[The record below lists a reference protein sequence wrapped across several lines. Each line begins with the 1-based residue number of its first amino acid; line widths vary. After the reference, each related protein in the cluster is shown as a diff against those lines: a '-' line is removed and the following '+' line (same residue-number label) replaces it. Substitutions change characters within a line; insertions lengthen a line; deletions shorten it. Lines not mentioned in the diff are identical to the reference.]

1 MISLEKAREMI
12 LENIKENNFEEVHI
26 YESLNRTLYEDIYSE
41 INNPPFP
48 KSPLDGYALNGEEL
62 EDLEQFKEFEI
73 IDKIFAGN
81 VSNKVV
87 EKGQCIRIMTGAKI
101 PEGCNCVVKQEDTEE
116 CNGKVKIFKR
126 HKAFDNYIYEGEDF
140 KKGDKILNRGKKI
153 TSSELMAIASLGI
166 DKVKVYRKPKV
177 GIINTGDEIQ
187 NPGEKLKD
195 GKVFN
200 CNGAFLLSR
209 INELNLDGVLYS
221 KLLDDEECLKNGISE
236 LEKDTEIIIST
247 GGVSVGEKD
256 IVQKVVKDLGYEI
269 LFWKVDIK
277 PGSPLFVGRKEGK
290 LYIGLSGTPVASA
303 TTFELLCRDALL
315 KMINCKEDMIRK
327 EKGILNDSFNKK
339 GKKRRFLRAFKDNE
353 GNIHINNVYQ
363 SPGQVHTMINSNC
376 LLEVGMGESLELGKE
391 VFVLV

>member
-1 MISLEKAREMI
+1 MIGLEKAKEII
-12 LENIKENNFEEVHI
+12 LENIVENDFEEVDI
-26 YESLNRTLYEDIYSE
+26 YKSLNRTLYEDIYSE

-48 KSPLDGYALNGEEL
+48 KSPLDGYALNGE
-62 EDLEQFKEFEI
+62 DLEEVKEFEI

-81 VSNKVV
+81 VSDKIV
-87 EKGQCIRIMTGAKI
+87 ERGQCIRIMTGAKI

-116 CNGKVKIFKR
+116 KEGRVRIFKK

-140 KKGDKILNRGKKI
+140 KKGDKILDKGKKI
-153 TSSELMAIASLGI
+153 TSSELMAIASLGM
-166 DKVKVYRKPKV
+166 DKVKVYKKTRV
-177 GIINTGDEIQ
+177 GLINTGDEIQ

-209 INELNLDGVLYS
+209 IKELNLEGILYS
-221 KLLDDEECLKNGISE
+221 KLLDDEECLKDGIRE
-236 LEKDTEIIIST
+236 LEKNTDIIIST

-256 IVQKVVKDLGYEI
+256 IVQKVVRDLGYEI

-315 KMINCKEDMIRK
+315 KMINCKEDMIK
-327 EKGILNDSFNKK
+327 KQKGILKDDFNKK

-353 GNIHINNVYQ
+353 GGVHINNVYQ

-376 LLEVGMGESLELGKE
+376 ILEVKVGESLESGKE
-391 VFVLV
+391 VFVLI